1 MDNLAILRTAGIR
14 SAPQR
19 PQPAKA
25 LAPPPDP
32 PDLLPVPIRP
42 LVLPTAL
49 ALALLLLLVP
59 AGFVWAQAAVSKG
72 LGAGSVTLEADQIKV
87 VPDVQAD
94 AKGSV
99 EFRRGGTRV
108 RADSLHY
115 DNADDR
121 LIARGSVRIDRSG
134 AGNAGAASYSGPELQ
149 LQVQRFE
156 GFFLQPEFE
165 FSSYG
170 SGGRAAR
177 VDFLGESRSRAE
189 AAVYSSCPR
198 DGSGLPDWLLTT
210 TRVTLDFER
219 NDAVAEGAVLRF
231 LNVPILA
238 VPSLSFALND
248 TRRSGW
254 LPPAVGLDTRNGLVL
269 GVPWY
274 WNIAPNRDA
283 TLTPTVI
290 SRRGLSLDTE
300 FRYLEPGYQGQ
311 ANLHLLPDD
320 RLAGHSRAALRLTH
334 IGQLGGADSAW
345 QWQVAALH
353 VSDQNYWKDFP
364 TVVGG
369 ITPRLLGQ
377 DFRLSRPLANRFG
390 PAEIYA
396 RVQDWQVLQTG
407 SGSDLIVAPYQRSP
421 QLGARWRPSL
431 GGPSQPFKLLL
442 EAELNHFTL
451 PDRTASDVRPN
462 GWRAHALGAVERA
475 FGTSAWY
482 LTPRMTLN
490 AASYH
495 LDQPAPGLDMRSSRV
510 IPTLSL
516 DMGAVFE
523 RDSRWFGQSERQTLE
538 PRLLYVNTPFRD
550 QTRLPNF
557 DAAASDFNP
566 VSVYA
571 ENAFSGIDRV
581 SDSHQITAGVT
592 TRLYDPQTGAETLR
606 LGVAQRLLLRDQQV
620 TPDGVPVTHH
630 LSDLLLD
637 GSTTLL
643 TNWRLDASTQF
654 DQDRRR
660 VVRSI
665 LGARYSP
672 GPFRTVSAGYRL
684 ARNLS
689 SDIVNQRSEQLEMG
703 WQWPVYKG
711 TARPL
716 GASGGCGG
724 TLFAVGRVN
733 YSLKDSRITDSVVG
747 VEYDAGCWV
756 GRIVSER
763 LSTGRSEAT
772 TRLMLQLELI
782 GLSRLGSN
790 PLQVLKDNIPGYRL
804 LREPRAGSGSAFSP
818 GP

>member
-1 MDNLAILRTAGIR
+1 MVLAAW
-14 SAPQR
+14 
-19 PQPAKA
+19 
-25 LAPPPDP
+25 
-32 PDLLPVPIRP
+32 
-42 LVLPTAL
+42 L
-49 ALALLLLLVP
+49 ALVTGGLVP
-59 AGFVWAQAAVSKG
+59 SSLVQAQAVVAKG
-72 LGAGSVTLEADQIKV
+72 LGDGPLTLQADQLRV
-87 VPDVQAD
+87 VPDVEAD
-94 AKGSV
+94 ARGAV
-99 EFRRGGTRV
+99 ELRRGGIRV

-115 DNADDR
+115 DNAEDR
-121 LIARGSVRIDRSG
+121 LVARGAVRIERSA
-134 AGNAGAASYSGPELQ
+134 AGNAGTARYSGPELQ
-149 LQVQRFE
+149 LQLQRFE
-156 GFFLQPEFE
+156 GFFLLPEFE

-177 VDFLGESRSRAE
+177 VDFLGDSRSSAE

-210 TRVTLDFER
+210 RRITLDFER
-219 NDAVAEGAVLRF
+219 NDAYAEGAVLRF
-231 LNVPILA
+231 LDLPILA
-238 VPSLSFALND
+238 VPALSFALND

-254 LPPAVGLDTRNGLVL
+254 LPPALGLDTRNGLVL
-269 GVPWY
+269 GLPWY
-274 WNIAPNRDA
+274 WNIAPQRDA
-283 TLTPTVI
+283 TLTPTLI
-290 SRRGLSLDTE
+290 SRRGLSLE
-300 FRYLEPGYQGQ
+300 SELRYLEPGFQGQ
-311 ANLHLLPDD
+311 ANLHWLPDD
-320 RLAGHSRAALRLTH
+320 RLAGHTRAALRLAH
-334 IGQLGGADSAW
+334 AGQLGGADSAW
-345 QWQVAALH
+345 QLQVAALH
-353 VSDQNYWKDFP
+353 VSDQTYWKDFP
-364 TVVGG
+364 GVVGN

-377 DFRLSRPLANRFG
+377 DIRLSRSLANRFG
-390 PAEIYA
+390 PAELYA

-421 QLGARWRPSL
+421 QLGARWQPSL
-431 GGPSQPFKLLL
+431 GGPARPFKLLL

-451 PDRTASDVRPN
+451 PDRSAGDSRPD
-462 GWRAHALGAVERA
+462 GWRAHALGTVERRL
-475 FGTSAWY
+475 GTSAWY
-482 LTPRMTLN
+482 LTPKLTLN
-490 AASYH
+490 AARYQ
-495 LDQPAPGLDMRSSRV
+495 LDQPAPGLDRHSARL
-510 IPTLSL
+510 IPSLSL

-550 QTRLPNF
+550 QSRLPNF

-571 ENAFSGIDRV
+571 ENAFSGTDRV

-592 TRLYDPQTGAETLR
+592 TRLYDPLTGAETLR
-606 LGVAQRLLLRDQQV
+606 LGLAQRLLLRDQLV
-620 TPDGVPVTHH
+620 TPDAVPVTHH

-643 TNWRLDASTQF
+643 PNWRLDGSTQF
-654 DQDRRR
+654 DQNSRR

-665 LGARYSP
+665 LAARYSP
-672 GPFRTVSAGYRL
+672 GPFRTLSGGYRL

-703 WQWPVYKG
+703 WQWPVYNG

-733 YSLKDSRITDSVVG
+733 YSLKDSRVTDSVAG
-747 VEYDAGCWV
+747 LEYDAGCWI

-763 LSTGRSEAT
+763 LSTGRSEST
-772 TRLMLQLELI
+772 TRLMLQLELV

-804 LREPRAGSGSAFSP
+804 LREPRSGSGSVPAPASER
-818 GP
+818 

>member
-1 MDNLAILRTAGIR
+1 MPIHPIV
-14 SAPQR
+14 
-19 PQPAKA
+19 
-25 LAPPPDP
+25 
-32 PDLLPVPIRP
+32 LPT
-42 LVLPTAL
+42 LVLPILL
-49 ALALLLLLVP
+49 ALTLAN
-59 AGFVWAQAAVSKG
+59 AGVACAQTASN
-72 LGAGSVTLEADQIKV
+72 GSSDGPVTLEADQLKV
-87 VPDVQAD
+87 VPDVEAD

-115 DNADDR
+115 DNAEDR

-134 AGNAGAASYSGPELQ
+134 AGNAVVARYSGPELQ

-177 VDFLGESRSRAE
+177 VDFLGDSRSRAE
-189 AAVYSSCPR
+189 SAIYSSCPR
-198 DGSGLPDWLLTT
+198 DGSGLPDWLLST

-238 VPSLSFALND
+238 VPTLSFALND

-254 LPPAVGLDTRNGLVL
+254 LPPALGLDTRNGLLL

-283 TLTPTVI
+283 TLTPTLI
-290 SRRGLSLDTE
+290 SRRGMSLDTE

-320 RLAGHSRAALRLTH
+320 RLAGHSRAALRLAH
-334 IGQLGGADSAW
+334 DGQVGGAANPW
-345 QWQVAALH
+345 RLQIAALH
-353 VSDQNYWKDFP
+353 VSDQTYWKDFP
-364 TVVGG
+364 AVVGS

-377 DFRLSRPLANRFG
+377 DIRLSRPLANRFG
-390 PAEIYA
+390 PAEVYA

-431 GGPSQPFKLLL
+431 GGPSQPFELLL
-442 EAELNHFTL
+442 ETELNHFTL
-451 PDRTASDVRPN
+451 PDRSAGEARPN
-462 GWRAHALGAVERA
+462 GRRAHALGTVERR
-475 FGTSAWY
+475 FGTSAWF
-482 LTPRMTLN
+482 LTPRLTVN

-495 LDQPAPGLDMRSSRV
+495 LDQPAPGLDTRSSRV

-523 RDSRWFGQSERQTLE
+523 RDGRWFGQSERQTLE

-566 VSVYA
+566 ISVYA

-606 LGVAQRLLLRDQQV
+606 LGAAQRVLLREQLV
-620 TPDGVPVTHH
+620 TPDGVPVKHQ

-643 TNWRLDASTQF
+643 AHWRLDASTQF

-672 GPFRTVSAGYRL
+672 GPFRTISAGYRL

-724 TLFAVGRVN
+724 TLYAVGRVN

-747 VEYDAGCWV
+747 VEYDAGCWI

-772 TRLMLQLELI
+772 TRLMLQLELV

-804 LREPRAGSGSAFSP
+804 LREPRAGTGSAPRP